1 MSTSGR
7 YLIKF
12 KHGDLACLRGKL
24 LEDLSREHFAV
35 LLGKTQKIN
44 GHTIITV
51 VDMLFPARSD
61 YNHQSV
67 ALLRIKKDFIHKALA
82 ELTSRYDVDT
92 IIDVHTHPFTQ
103 AGVSFSATD
112 DDDEKTFF
120 RFLKKTFDGMHYA
133 SIVFSQRKYSAR
145 VWVVSS
151 ASIVAR
157 KALLKTQTSPENIPS
172 ADFHGYVAERGEI
185 LRFAQNDKIN
195 AQHDKGEAHVKGGHV
210 KQHEV
215 SGEEEI
221 LRFAQNDKEGQN
233 DKSGK
238 HDKGDRI
245 DEGDQNDKS
254 GKHDKGRQ
262 YDSAL
267 IEGEGMFQR
276 SALALGLDVMR
287 TIMHNQVISIVGVGG
302 LGSIVAEH
310 LIHMGFHEINLIDP
324 DVLEMSNLNRVVG
337 AYYED
342 AQKKRSKVDVVKR
355 HATSINP
362 QALVQAYRCD
372 VHDREM
378 ESVLAL
384 SDWIIVATDN
394 HASRLKAQELSVQY
408 FVPLLSLGVNI
419 TVKANTIEDMSGEVI
434 TARVGDYL
442 CLHCLNRINP
452 IKVASE
458 RHPDQ
463 MIREALVHRGYV
475 SGMDVKE
482 PAVKTLNTTLATMAV
497 EVLVNQYTEARRHV
511 AILVYENNA
520 HMRIYEDRESVEQR
534 NKRCFLCNV

>member
-1 MSTSGR
+1 MSTRAR

-12 KHGDLACLRGKL
+12 KHGDLACLREKL

-44 GHTIITV
+44 GYTIINV
-51 VDMLFPARSD
+51 VELLFPARSD

-67 ALLRIKKDFIHKALA
+67 ALLRIKKDFIHKALV

-103 AGVSFSATD
+103 SGVSFSGTD

-133 SIVFSQRKYSAR
+133 SIVLSQRKYSAR
-145 VWVVSS
+145 VWLFSS
-151 ASIVAR
+151 GSIVAR
-157 KALLKTQTSPENIPS
+157 KALLKTQTSPENIAS
-172 ADFHGYVAERGEI
+172 ADFDGYTGGRGEI
-185 LRFAQNDKIN
+185 LRFAQNDKVK
-195 AQHDKGEAHVKGGHV
+195 AQHGKSMVQHDKGGHV
-210 KQHEV
+210 RQQAV
-215 SGEEEI
+215 VEEEI
-221 LRFAQNDKEGQN
+221 LRFAQNDKSKVQ
-233 DKSGK
+233 
-238 HDKGDRI
+238 HDKG
-245 DEGDQNDKS
+245 NT
-254 GKHDKGRQ
+254 Q
-262 YDSAL
+262 YESAL
-267 IEGEGMFQR
+267 TGEEGIFNR

-287 TIMHNQVISIVGVGG
+287 TIMHDQVISIVGVGG
-302 LGSIVAEH
+302 LGSVVAEH

-342 AQKKRSKVDVVKR
+342 AQKKRYKVDVVKR

-362 QALVQAYRCD
+362 QATVLACKSD
-372 VHDREM
+372 VHDKEM

-394 HASRLKAQELSVQY
+394 HASRLKVQELSVQY
-408 FVPLLSLGVNI
+408 FVPLVSVGVNI
-419 TVKANTIEDMSGEVI
+419 PVKDNTMEDMSGEII

-442 CLHCLNRINP
+442 CLQCLNRINP

-463 MIREALVHRGYV
+463 TIREALVKRGYV
-475 SGMDVKE
+475 TGMDIKE

-497 EVLVNQYTEARRHV
+497 EVLINQYTEARRHV
-511 AILVYENNA
+511 PILVYENNGF
-520 HMRIYEDRESVEQR
+520 MRIYEDRESVEQR